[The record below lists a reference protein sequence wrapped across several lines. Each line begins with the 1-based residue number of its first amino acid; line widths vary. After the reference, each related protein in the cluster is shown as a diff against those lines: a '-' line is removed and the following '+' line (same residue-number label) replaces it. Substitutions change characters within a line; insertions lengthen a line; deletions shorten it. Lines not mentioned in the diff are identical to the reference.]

1 MCWHLLWFL
10 DIELPRFTLKKKRNI
25 LICQYHSVNADGL
38 AMQEA
43 MASEAMILIF
53 SWNNL
58 TSALKGLR
66 YNPEPHYVF
75 KIV

>member
-1 MCWHLLWFL
+1 MLAFIMIPWHW
-10 DIELPRFTLKKKRNI
+10 IAEIYSQEKKEHSH
-25 LICQYHSVNADGL
+25 LSQYHSVNADGL